1 MKNQFGNKIRALRE
15 EQNLLLRQVASILEM
30 DTAQLSKIER
40 GDRQANKET
49 VLKIAVIL
57 KVQEKVLLT
66 LWLADQIYD
75 VVKDDENALQAMM
88 VAEDIVKYE
97 IKKKKWILRSIATVL
112 FLAGLLMIIILN
124 PILTYANKTPH
135 KNFSIYHNQN
145 IDPILFRSLDQA
157 TILLKTSEFFTNNLK
172 LDICLNEGSTY
183 PTIIKTLRGRAFAWG
198 FYDKVVLQGTMNCKA
213 NFVELNGYKWNLTQL
228 LAHEM
233 THCLQ
238 FEKLGFWGS
247 KPISNIPN
255 WKWEGYAEY
264 VSRQNADQK
273 DLKKNIDRLQQTD
286 KNIWEVKFEDNTI
299 TSREYYNYWS
309 MVKYCLDVKK
319 MSYQQLLTDETSEQ
333 SIKQEMMKWY
343 QEIKSKRTTSVMQ
356 FDSGGAFMNDLYKVF
371 NSRSS
376 Q

>member
-1 MKNQFGNKIRALRE
+1 
-15 EQNLLLRQVASILEM
+15 M

-343 QEIKSKRTTSVMQ
+343 EEIKSKRTTSVMQ
-356 FDSGGAFMNDLYKVF
+356 FDRGGAFMNDLYKVF